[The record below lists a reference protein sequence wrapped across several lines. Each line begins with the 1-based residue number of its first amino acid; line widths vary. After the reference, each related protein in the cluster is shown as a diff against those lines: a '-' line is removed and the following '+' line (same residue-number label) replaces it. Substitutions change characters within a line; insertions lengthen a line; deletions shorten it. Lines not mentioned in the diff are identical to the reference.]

1 MQSRHARSTLRL
13 FAAAILVVAL
23 ACVLIQPAAAAS
35 GSPDGIE
42 IKPFA
47 LHSTDGELT
56 LRYLV
61 DDRTIGDPGEDPTFE
76 DRLTFEQELWF
87 RTKSYVYHPGFLN
100 IDFDLGPKLVQ
111 QRYDANAGSNKD
123 NQEFLQFNTR
133 LNFLNLKKYPF
144 SLYYTRLN
152 PSVYAGLSGRFLAET
167 NEYGLDARLFDVGAT
182 NFRFALGHRD
192 SLGEGFGRVVDSAE
206 DGGSITMNSSYWDG
220 DTIEVEYGKINRTS
234 SNGSPGLP
242 IQETELR
249 EEKAHVLTRNKF
261 GAREH
266 VRFNQSYY
274 LLNQN
279 FVSPEISNLDSWRYD
294 SQFQV
299 QHTDALVSSLSFSAN
314 DLTRDET
321 RSKGRQ
327 ARVGVDHAIRQNLS
341 YGATAIHREV
351 RQTGFSS
358 DRTGADVRFNYRK
371 AMRIGTLGVGAN
383 AAKARTDQESSADT
397 VQVFDEA
404 VVLAG
409 TVPVDLAREFVLP
422 ETVVVRNVDKTQVY
436 VENLDYRLV
445 VVGSVTSIQ
454 RLINGNILDGETV
467 LVDYEYR
474 TSGTAEF
481 DTLRPGATISFSFPR
496 FVSATMRYYSQDT
509 ELLSGE
515 LTTPINDQKVLEYSV
530 SADVP
535 VGRRWK
541 FNADYRHRDVDE
553 DISPSVSDTYSVTA
567 SATLWQATRLSLGA
581 RLFQVDIENS
591 EEDIDDLQLS
601 LGISARPLARTSV
614 SYNVAYSRDD
624 GGTLERSTLR
634 HQLGFAWRY
643 RAVVIS
649 LRADLSDETQGV
661 SERTYKRVTAEAT
674 RYFR

>member
-1 MQSRHARSTLRL
+1 ML
-13 FAAAILVVAL
+13 AAAILAVAML
-23 ACVLIQPAAAAS
+23 CVRLEPAAAAP

-42 IKPFA
+42 IKPFE
-47 LHSTDGELT
+47 LFSTDGDLT
-56 LRYLV
+56 VRYLL
-61 DDRTIGDPGEDPTFE
+61 DDRTIGDPGEDATFE
-76 DRLTFEQELWF
+76 DRLTWEQELWF

-167 NEYGLDARLFDVGAT
+167 NEYGLDARLFDVGST

-206 DGGSITMNSSYWDG
+206 DGGSITMNSNYWDG
-220 DTIEVEYGKINRTS
+220 DTIEVEYGRINRTS

-242 IQETELR
+242 IQETTLR
-249 EEKAHVLTRNKF
+249 EERAHVLTRNRF
-261 GAREH
+261 GSRDN
-266 VRFNQSYY
+266 VSFNQSYY
-274 LLNQN
+274 LLNQD
-279 FVSPEISNLDSWRYD
+279 FVSPESSNLDSWRYD
-294 SQFQV
+294 SQLLV
-299 QHTDALVSSLSFSAN
+299 QHTDALVSSLSFGAN

-327 ARVGVDHAIRQNLS
+327 TRLGVDHAIRQNLS
-341 YGATAIHREV
+341 YGAKINHREV

-358 DRTGADVRFNYRK
+358 DQTAADLRANYQK
-371 AMRIGTLGVGAN
+371 VLPFGTFGLGAN
-383 AAKARTDQESSADT
+383 IAKARTDQESSADT
-397 VQVFDEA
+397 VRVFDEA

-409 TVPVDLAREFVLP
+409 TVQVELANDFVVP
-422 ETVVVRNVDKTQVY
+422 GTVVVRNVDKTQVY
-436 VENLDYRLV
+436 VEGLDYRLV
-445 VVGSVTSIQ
+445 VVGSVTRIE
-454 RLINGNILDGETV
+454 RLISGNIVDGETV

-481 DTLRPGATISFSFPR
+481 DTLRPGASMSFSFPR
-496 FVSATMRYYSQDT
+496 FVSATVRYYRQET

-515 LTTPINDQKVLEYSV
+515 LTTPINDQEVLEYSV
-530 SADVP
+530 NADVP

-541 FNADYRHRDVDE
+541 IIADYRHRDVDE
-553 DISPSVSDTYSVTA
+553 DISPSVSDIYSISA
-567 SATLWQATRLSLGA
+567 SATLWQATRLSLSA
-581 RLFQVDIENS
+581 RLFQVDLERS
-591 EEDIDDLQLS
+591 EEDTDDLQLS
-601 LGISARPLARTSV
+601 LGISARPLVRTSV
-614 SYNVAYSRDD
+614 SYNIAYSRDV
-624 GGTLERSTLR
+624 GGTVERSSLR
-634 HQLGFAWRY
+634 HQLGLAWRY

-649 LRADLSDETQGV
+649 VRADLSDETQGV
-661 SERTYKRVTAEAT
+661 SERTYKRITAEAT

>member
-1 MQSRHARSTLRL
+1 MLC
-13 FAAAILVVAL
+13 
-23 ACVLIQPAAAAS
+23 ACIEPAAAAS

-47 LHSTDGELT
+47 LHSTDGDFAI
-56 LRYLV
+56 RYLV
-61 DDRTIGDPGEDPTFE
+61 DDRTIADGGEDPTFE
-76 DRLTFEQELWF
+76 DRQTWEQELWF

-111 QRYDANAGSNKD
+111 QRYDATAGSNKD
-123 NQEFLQFNTR
+123 NQEFLQFHTR

-167 NEYGLDARLFDVGAT
+167 NEYGLDARLLDVGT
-182 NFRFALGHRD
+182 TSFRFALGHRD

-206 DGGSITMNSSYWDG
+206 DGGSITMNSSYWEG
-220 DTIEVEYGKINRTS
+220 DTIEIEYGKINRTS

-242 IQETELR
+242 IQETTLR
-249 EEKAHVLTRNKF
+249 EERAHLLTRNKF
-261 GAREH
+261 GARDN
-266 VRFNQSYY
+266 VSFNQSYY
-274 LLNQN
+274 MLNQEY
-279 FVSPEISNLDSWRYD
+279 VLPDSSNLDSWRYD
-294 SQFQV
+294 SQLQV
-299 QHTDALVSSLSFSAN
+299 QHTDAVISSLSFSAD
-314 DLTRDET
+314 DLTRDDT
-321 RSKGRQ
+321 RSEGRQ

-341 YGATAIHREV
+341 YGAKVNRREV

-358 DRTGADVRFNYRK
+358 DQTAADVRFNYQK
-371 AMRIGTLGVGAN
+371 SMRIGTLSLGAN
-383 AAKARTDQESSADT
+383 AAKARTDQESTAAT

-404 VVLAG
+404 IVLLG
-409 TVPVDLAREFVLP
+409 TVPVALANDFVIP
-422 ETVVVRNVDKTQVY
+422 GTVVVRNVDKTQVF
-436 VENLDYRLV
+436 VEDIDYRLT
-445 VVGSVTSIQ
+445 VVGSVTRIE

-481 DTLRPGATISFSFPR
+481 DTLRPGATMSFSFPK
-496 FVSATMRYYSQDT
+496 FVSATVRYYRQDT

-530 SADVP
+530 FADVP
-535 VGRRWK
+535 IGRRWK
-541 FNADYRHRDVDE
+541 VNADYRHRDADE
-553 DISPSVSDTYSVTA
+553 DISPSVSDTYSITA

-601 LGISARPLARTSV
+601 FGISARPLVRTSV
-614 SYNVAYSRDD
+614 SYNIAYSRDD

-634 HQLGFAWRY
+634 HQVGFAWRY
-643 RAVVIS
+643 RAVVVS

-661 SERTYKRVTAEAT
+661 SERTYKRATAEIT